1 MSRSP
6 RAVDLRERM
15 QRVATKPRKPDTAP
29 APRQARHRRRP
40 VALTRPS
47 SAAAVRRAPSTTTA
61 QSRART
67 LAAWASWEL
76 TSVPARRWNWLI
88 ATIRGRPT
96 S

>member
-1 MSRSP
+1 MSRTS
-6 RAVDLRERM
+6 RSADLRERM

-29 APRQARHRRRP
+29 APRQRRGRP
-40 VALTRPS
+40 VAMRR
-47 SAAAVRRAPSTTTA
+47 VRSTTTPQSTSRP

-76 TSVPARRWNWLI
+76 TSVPQRRWNWFMDI
-88 ATIRGRPT
+88 VRGRAT

>member
-1 MSRSP
+1 MSRTP
-6 RAVDLRERM
+6 RSADLRERM
-15 QRVATKPRKPDTAP
+15 QRVAT
-29 APRQARHRRRP
+29 
-40 VALTRPS
+40 RPS
-47 SAAAVRRAPSTTTA
+47 RAAAVRRAPSTTTP

-76 TSVPARRWNWLI
+76 TSVPARRWNWLM